1 MTIATKAFGEVD
13 VDERQILEFPEGLI
27 GFQKFKRYALLDAPQ
42 KPYFYLQSMDLPELA
57 FILVDPFLFRADYAV
72 DVNDELSAALCL
84 KSPEDALI
92 LCLVTVPPSGG
103 AVTANLMGPL
113 VIGKASRLG
122 AQAAQADP
130 RWKTKHDIMAELAA
144 ARA

>member
-1 MTIATKAFGEVD
+1 MTIATKAFGEVE
-13 VDERQILEFPEGLI
+13 VDERQILDFPEGLI

-72 DVNDELSAALCL
+72 DVNDELSAALGL

-92 LCLVTVPPSGG
+92 LCLVTAPPNGG

-122 AQAAQADP
+122 AQAPQADP